1 MHCAFAGE
9 AAGRAKDTRALMVDK
24 GEKLHR
30 QLRQESL
37 LLQDH
42 RFRLRTYPK
51 SFFGSELV
59 QWLVDIGEA
68 TDSNEAVRLGQGLL
82 ENGVIHNG

>member
-1 MHCAFAGE
+1 
-9 AAGRAKDTRALMVDK
+9 MVDK

-30 QLRQESL
+30 QLRQESQ

-59 QWLVDIGEA
+59 KWLVDIGEA
-68 TDSNEAVRLGQGLL
+68 ADTNEAVRLGQGLL
-82 ENGVIHNG
+82 ENGVVHNG